1 MYEYVV
7 NQGCQGLKSLHI

>member
-7 NQGCQGLKSLHI
+7 NMAQWHV